1 MPDVGVLQLK
11 ISADASA
18 ASKSLKTLQTRLSEI
33 NTLAQ
38 SFNVSNISTQIGNI
52 VSTVK
57 GDKGISTAVKNLGTL
72 LNAIA
77 AFGKVKNIGLTEEQV
92 QRISS
97 LQTAVSGFNL
107 GQAGTQLNKLREA
120 LGGEWSTEQASKARD
135 ALETLSQGAR
145 AVSES
150 GTAEKIKSVSKS
162 IENIAGGTVGNIKG
176 TTSDIVDYEKAV
188 AEMGDTLKENQL
200 IFNEPRR
207 KLNLQFFGGKADNSG
222 FAESTRQIKEVQ
234 SVATKAAGPV
244 KQLIDTLNG
253 QIDYK
258 KGKLSDTINNSLGI
272 SKPAISDEA
281 KNGMIGLWDSHIQ
294 RLDDLNHAA
303 DMMKRKLEAPIDYSN
318 IQKYIDMVTG
328 VSRITTQAS
337 QETTTAFNMPAMD
350 QNGPFKYASDELVHY
365 TEMLNK
371 AKSDVEFWAKE
382 YESIQNRIKFNGAT
396 EERTAALGQ
405 AEQSFYAAT
414 QAVDDYQA
422 RVSEVTEYITKF
434 QEVKESIQQATA
446 AKEEFARPEGWGT
459 GSVNSLIASTNELG
473 RSLRGLNGILEQWQ
487 AIRAVSES
495 TGLPIEEINKQIA
508 QTREQSEGARKSI
521 QEMLAALNQE
531 TPKMNW
537 AQSID
542 RMLGIGNEAKSAA
555 ESAKVFEQEL
565 ESGTSEA
572 AERVRELTG
581 TIREQSDETKSLA
594 TRFSELAFGTEG
606 LKGAMSRMFPTISGL
621 TKRFSSLIKYR
632 MLRAVIK
639 QISEGFREGYENYYH
654 YSEAIGSSFA
664 PAIDSAAS
672 SLLQMKNSIGA
683 AVAPLMQS
691 LVPVLQ
697 TVVNWFIT
705 AVNWANQF
713 IALLRGQSTW
723 SRAVPTTAKA
733 FEKTGKAAKGASSA
747 MKDLL
752 ADWDELN
759 IIQSQGGGGSGSAAT
774 GDYIKDYESMFEE
787 VSDFNEDIKL
797 LIDGID
803 KQFGGIM
810 NLAKRIGIAIAGW
823 KLSTGFAGVLGTL
836 AGLVATGAIIGL
848 EFDISTIFN
857 KNYLKTGDEGWLIA
871 DALTML
877 IGGILMKKVLGNVLK
892 GAFAK
897 VAIPLTLS
905 ISALAGITTLL
916 GDTDT
921 SALDKETLVDSAYN
935 ALKVGALGGYLLKH
949 AGYSGWQS
957 IGAGGGLAITTM
969 GILIGL
975 KATADTL
982 QTKEFTDEI
991 VKADFLSAGLVG
1003 TGVFLTE
1010 MALGGGAVTALTLG
1024 GGAALITLAA
1034 LFGVQALLTLSE
1046 KDPISWG
1053 NYEATEA
1060 EIKAFIDNE
1069 VFSGAPK
1076 TQISLANA
1084 TIEELGEKKS
1094 SLEESA
1100 ARVIGTLQSVKLGL
1114 SSSAQS
1120 DLETDLKDFIDT
1132 FNQTST
1138 AYQDALK
1145 VSVSLVPVSGSADGG
1160 QSIVQN
1166 SESRW
1171 GELNG
1176 IMTQL
1181 SDDLTK
1187 QFDIAYNKD
1196 LDEVTRKNAEESIRK
1211 ISNMMMQIAD
1221 AVSSGQA
1228 RAKVAHNINQQIGN
1242 LTKGSMDD
1250 MLDYY
1255 KEQRDALI
1263 KELTTTAGDA
1273 AEGVLAQHY
1282 AFEKLAEYAL
1292 KEAGG
1297 NVEDETYKHY
1307 AAQAESA
1314 YNDYKE
1320 RMSTLNEDAERV
1332 ANETLRDTSGA
1343 EEIRN
1348 ELTEKLQGLVMPTGA
1363 EEIFARGGVGD
1374 IDRYRKAFNKMLG
1387 EIISGA
1393 TDRSEL
1399 RKEVE
1404 DKLYGNLYD
1413 LVGGDNVDTYWKA
1426 IENGILRLG
1435 DIFDKNFMDTFFQ
1448 GFGTQD
1454 TEEGT
1459 RLMQEIM
1466 HELFPEYYEMPE
1478 TPETVVDLEVDDAGI
1493 TEPTPVPAP
1502 DLSAYT
1508 SGLNDMMRRTS
1519 EAVNYVLSEMNR
1531 VNGLGFDISVHAP
1544 SNNGGGFSGGVKYYQ
1559 RAEGG
1564 FVRSGDLVMANEN
1577 GQFEMM
1583 GKFGHQPAVA
1593 NNEQIVTGITRGVSV
1608 ANDSVVSAL
1617 NVLIGLAQRIE
1628 RKEMV
1633 AKVVPGTGIGRVNQ
1647 QSADMFSRVTGVDR

>member
-371 AKSDVEFWAKE
+371 AKSDIEFWANE
-382 YESIQNRIKFNGAT
+382 YASIQKRIRFNGAT

-414 QAVDDYQA
+414 QAADEYQA
-422 RVSEVTEYITKF
+422 RVSAVTEYINKF
-434 QEVKESIQQATA
+434 QEVKENIQQATA
-446 AKEEFARPEGWGT
+446 AKEEFARPEGWGA
-459 GSVNSLIASTNELG
+459 GSLNSLIASTNELG
-473 RSLRGLNGILEQWQ
+473 RSLRGLNGIQAQWQ
-487 AIRAVSES
+487 AIKDVSEN

-521 QEMLAALNQE
+521 QEMLAALNQD
-531 TPKMNW
+531 PQKLNW

-542 RMLGIGNEAKSAA
+542 RMLGIGNAAKSAK
-555 ESAKVFEQEL
+555 ESAQLFEQEL
-565 ESGTSEA
+565 TSGTSEA
-572 AERVRELTG
+572 ASQMRELTG
-581 TIREQSDETKSLA
+581 TIQDQSDKTKSLA
-594 TRFSELAFGTEG
+594 ARFSELAFGTEG
-606 LKGAMSRMFPTISGL
+606 LKGSMSRMFPTISGL
-621 TKRFSSLIKYR
+621 AKRFSSLIKYR

-664 PAIDSAAS
+664 PSMDSAAS

-713 IALLRGQSTW
+713 LALMRGQSTW
-723 SRAVPTTAKA
+723 SRAVPTTEKA
-733 FEKTGKAAKGASSA
+733 FSKTEKAAKGASSA

-759 IIQSQGGGGSGSAAT
+759 IIQSQGGGSGSGT
-774 GDYIKDYESMFEE
+774 GADAMTDYLNMFEE
-787 VSDFNEDIKL
+787 VSEFDNRVRDVFNYIKENMGDIARLAAEVGGAILGWKVSEA
-797 LIDGID
+797 
-803 KQFGGIM
+803 FGGI
-810 NLAKRIGIAIAGW
+810 LG
-823 KLSTGFAGVLGTL
+823 KLGGVLGTL
-836 AGLVATGAIIGL
+836 A
-848 EFDISTIFN
+848 TIALTVELTDKFG
-857 KNYLKTGDEGWLIA
+857 KLYTSTGDVGWFFA
-871 DALTML
+871 DALT
-877 IGGILMKKVLGNVLK
+877 
-892 GAFAK
+892 GA
-897 VAIPLTLS
+897 VG
-905 ISALAGITTLL
+905 SALAWKIAKRVG
-916 GDTDT
+916 GGNF
-921 SALDKETLVDSAYN
+921 ALE
-935 ALKVGALGGYLLKH
+935 
-949 AGYSGWQS
+949 
-957 IGAGGGLAITTM
+957 AGGFTLMLSGLVNLQN
-969 GILIGL
+969 GISAGMQG
-975 KATADTL
+975 KMA
-982 QTKEFTDEI
+982 EFGMLSI
-991 VKADFLSAGLVG
+991 LSAAEA
-1003 TGVFLTE
+1003 GV
-1010 MALGGGAVTALTLG
+1010 
-1024 GGAALITLAA
+1024 GAALIAKGLNLTTAFSFGLGFAAAIATVAIAIGAKIQMTKDNIKWGTVTLTREEIEKFVSQRMFNGLDVTATVNKINTDVSNVTINRKAIQDA
-1034 LFGVQALLTLSE
+1034 LADVRIPLNMIRLGIDKADSYEQLKKQIFGDEEGGTQGLISKIQAYAESNVQELKTAFSMVPVINRAGTDVSGKYLT
-1046 KDPISWG
+1046 
-1053 NYEATEA
+1053 
-1060 EIKAFIDNE
+1060 
-1069 VFSGAPK
+1069 SG
-1076 TQISLANA
+1076 
-1084 TIEELGEKKS
+1084 IEGWSQVQSYMNWLGGELGKELSKGFTEDGIAKFDEDAVREMTEKIRRIS
-1094 SLEESA
+1094 EIITGSQAQA
-1100 ARVIGTLQSVKLGL
+1100 A
-1114 SSSAQS
+1114 AQS
-1120 DLETDLKDFIDT
+1120 DLRLGLSELGLGDLDQSSVDQVIALFGNYQTQLRDAYENIYKDAAGQFLVLANYYREQGNETLAADYETQYRELMAMLPD
-1132 FNQTST
+1132 
-1138 AYQDALK
+1138 
-1145 VSVSLVPVSGSADGG
+1145 SVNNAVKNASGSGMEMIYEFLHSKFGDVFNRLMLNLDDGG
-1160 QSIVQN
+1160 SGVLRQ
-1166 SESRW
+1166 
-1171 GELNG
+1171 
-1176 IMTQL
+1176 IML
-1181 SDDLTK
+1181 SKFTP
-1187 QFDIAYNKD
+1187 
-1196 LDEVTRKNAEESIRK
+1196 
-1211 ISNMMMQIAD
+1211 
-1221 AVSSGQA
+1221 
-1228 RAKVAHNINQQIGN
+1228 
-1242 LTKGSMDD
+1242 
-1250 MLDYY
+1250 
-1255 KEQRDALI
+1255 
-1263 KELTTTAGDA
+1263 TAGDA
-1273 AEGVLAQHY
+1273 EKSKKEFNDALLSIYGGENMFLAGLLSHMPGISMIDLIT
-1282 AFEKLAEYAL
+1282 FGMDEKDKNEAINNL
-1292 KEAGG
+1292 KEM
-1297 NVEDETYKHY
+1297 V
-1307 AAQAESA
+1307 
-1314 YNDYKE
+1314 
-1320 RMSTLNEDAERV
+1320 
-1332 ANETLRDTSGA
+1332 TSLYG
-1343 EEIRN
+1343 E
-1348 ELTEKLQGLVMPTGA
+1348 ELT
-1363 EEIFARGGVGD
+1363 
-1374 IDRYRKAFNKMLG
+1374 
-1387 EIISGA
+1387 
-1393 TDRSEL
+1393 
-1399 RKEVE
+1399 
-1404 DKLYGNLYD
+1404 
-1413 LVGGDNVDTYWKA
+1413 DT
-1426 IENGILRLG
+1426 
-1435 DIFDKNFMDTFFQ
+1435 
-1448 GFGTQD
+1448 
-1454 TEEGT
+1454 
-1459 RLMQEIM
+1459 
-1466 HELFPEYYEMPE
+1466 LFPKI
-1478 TPETVVDLEVDDAGI
+1478 EVDVPTDLNPTPDSGDRTYDVEYDDSGI
-1493 TEPTPVPAP
+1493 TDPQSVPAP
-1502 DLSAYT
+1502 NLSDYM
-1508 SGLNDMMRRTS
+1508 SGLAAMTRQTKSAVDYVKS
-1519 EAVNYVLSEMNR
+1519 ELNSI
-1531 VNGLGFDISVHAP
+1531 NGMSVDVRVHAP

-1593 NNEQIVTGITRGVSV
+1593 NNEQIVTGISRGVSV
-1608 ANDSVVSAL
+1608 ANDGVVSAL

-1628 RKEMV
+1628 RKELV

-1647 QSADMFSRVTGVDR
+1647 QSADMFSRVTGV